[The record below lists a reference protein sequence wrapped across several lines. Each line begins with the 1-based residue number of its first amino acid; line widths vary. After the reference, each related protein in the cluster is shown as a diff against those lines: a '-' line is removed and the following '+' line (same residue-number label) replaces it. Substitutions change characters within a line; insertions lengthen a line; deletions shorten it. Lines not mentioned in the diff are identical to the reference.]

1 VTAEGAGV
9 SGDLQSFRAEYAAA
23 FESFLKGRGETG
35 LELAYELGRKAVTG
49 GLSLLDLAGVHH
61 SVLAGCVKDAD
72 AGETE
77 RISSAANDFFLE
89 SLGTFEMASRG
100 FQEAHETAQ
109 LQARHASQLRGLAEA
124 SLAVNSTLSTEEMLD
139 LVATSAREI
148 IGANRSMLIMEADAP
163 QPDGEWLSAPL
174 IDREG
179 HRLGLIQVAD
189 KQEAEFTSEDESILL
204 QLAQMASVALENARL
219 YEHERDIAMRLQR
232 ALMPARLPEISGV
245 THAARYVAGGA
256 GVEVGGDWYA
266 VIPRPNGGL
275 GIAIGDVVGRGVRA
289 ASIMGQLRIALRAYA
304 LEFAEPSVVLRRL
317 ARFAQTLPEEQM
329 TTCVYVAIDT
339 ENGTLRFS
347 NAGHPPPLVL
357 RPDGSAAY
365 LEGARAMPLGVT
377 AEPEYEESGVA
388 LEPGSTVLLYT
399 DGLVERRGESIDT
412 GLERL
417 RAAVAEFP
425 QEPEALCDRLL
436 ERLVEAD
443 LADDVALLAVRALPQ
458 DLDPLDLT
466 LPADPSTLAGLRK
479 TLRDWLDRAGADE
492 EESRDIVLATVEAAA
507 NAVEHAYG
515 PGEAHFE
522 LAANA
527 VNGEITITVQDY
539 GSWRSESDPH
549 RGRGLGVMRAAMD
562 DVEVQSESEGTRV
575 RLRRRLTRETARG

>member
-1 VTAEGAGV
+1 V
-9 SGDLQSFRAEYAAA
+9 SDDLERFRADYAAA
-23 FESFLKGRGETG
+23 FDSHLKGTGETG
-35 LELAYELGRKAVTG
+35 LESAYELGRKAVTG

-61 SVLAGCVKDAD
+61 DVLADSLLDAD
-72 AGETE
+72 ASEVT
-77 RISSAANDFFLE
+77 RISNAANAFFLE

-124 SLAVNSTLSTEEMLD
+124 SLAVNSTLSADEMLD

-148 IGANRSMLIMEADAP
+148 IGANRSMLTMKADP
-163 QPDGEWLSAPL
+163 PEPDGKWLTAPL

-179 HRLGLIQVAD
+179 RRLGLIQVAD
-189 KQEAEFTSEDESILL
+189 KQEADFTQEDESILL

-219 YEHERDIAMRLQR
+219 YEHERDIAVSLQR
-232 ALMPARLPEISGV
+232 ALLPARLPEISGV

-266 VIPRPNGGL
+266 LIPRPDGGV

-304 LEFAEPSVVLRRL
+304 LEFDDPSVVLRRL
-317 ARFAQTLPEEQM
+317 ARFAQTLPEDQM
-329 TTCVYVAIDT
+329 TTCVYVAIDP
-339 ENGTLRFS
+339 ENGTLRFT

-357 RPDGSAAY
+357 RPDGSVEY
-365 LEGARAMPLGVT
+365 LEGARSVPLGVT
-377 AEPEYEESGVA
+377 ADPDYEESHAA
-388 LEPGSTVLLYT
+388 LEAGSTVLLYT
-399 DGLVERRGESIDT
+399 DGLVERRGESIDA

-417 RAAVAEFP
+417 RAAVAEAP
-425 QEPEALCDRLL
+425 REPDALCDRLL
-436 ERLVEAD
+436 DMLVDAD

-458 DLDPLDLT
+458 DIDPLGLT
-466 LPADPSTLAGLRK
+466 LPADPATLAGLRR
-479 TLRDWLDRAGADE
+479 TLRDWLDQAGADE

-515 PGEAHFE
+515 PGDAQFELEAH
-522 LAANA
+522 A
-527 VNGEITITVQDY
+527 VDGEITVTIQDY
-539 GSWRSESDPH
+539 GSWRNESDPH

-562 DVEVQSESEGTRV
+562 DVEVSSESEGTRV
-575 RLRRRLTRETARG
+575 RLRRRLTRRTSRG

>member
-1 VTAEGAGV
+1 VTA
-9 SGDLQSFRAEYAAA
+9 DLDRFRADYAAA
-23 FESFLKGRGETG
+23 FDEYLERTGESG

-61 SVLAGCVKDAD
+61 GVLADCLRRASPDQVG
-72 AGETE
+72 
-77 RISSAANDFFLE
+77 RISRAASDFFVE

-124 SLAVNSTLSTEEMLD
+124 SLAVNSTLSTDEMLD
-139 LVATSAREI
+139 LVTQSARAI
-148 IGANRSMLIMEADAP
+148 IGANRSTLTMRPDAP
-163 QPDGEWLSAPL
+163 DLRSDGDWLTAPL

-179 HRLGLIQVAD
+179 RRLGLIQVAD
-189 KQEAEFTSEDESILL
+189 KQDADFTQEDESILL

-219 YEHERDIAMRLQR
+219 YEHERDIAASLQR
-232 ALMPARLPEISGV
+232 ALLPARLPEIAGV

-266 VIPRPNGGL
+266 VIPLPGGGV

-317 ARFAQTLPEEQM
+317 ARFAQTLPEDQM
-329 TTCVYVAIDT
+329 TTCVYAAIDSDS
-339 ENGTLRFS
+339 GALRFV

-357 RPDGSAAY
+357 KPDGSAEY
-365 LEGARAMPLGVT
+365 LEGARSMPLGVL
-377 AEPEYEESGVA
+377 ADPDYEESGVS

-417 RAAVAEFP
+417 RAAVAAAP
-425 QEPEALCDRLL
+425 HDPESLCDRVL
-436 ERLVEAD
+436 EG
-443 LADDVALLAVRALPQ
+443 LAEDGPSDDVALLAVRALPHDIQ
-458 DLDPLDLT
+458 PLDLT
-466 LPADPSTLAGLRK
+466 LPADPATLAGLRR
-479 TLRDWLDRAGADE
+479 TLRGWLEQAGASE
-492 EESRDIVLATVEAAA
+492 EEVRDIVLAAIEASA

-515 PGEAHFE
+515 PGDADFDLDAHS
-522 LAANA
+522 
-527 VNGEITITVQDY
+527 VDGEVTVTVRDY
-539 GSWRSESDPH
+539 GSWRLESDPH
-549 RGRGLGVMRAAMD
+549 RGRGFGVMRAAMD
-562 DVEVQSESEGTRV
+562 GVEVTSETGGTTV
-575 RLRRRLTRETARG
+575 RLRRRLIKDSGSG

>member
-1 VTAEGAGV
+1 MTA
-9 SGDLQSFRAEYAAA
+9 DLDRFRADYAAA
-23 FESFLKGRGETG
+23 FDAHLTGTGETG
-35 LELAYELGRKAVTG
+35 LESAYELGRKAVTG

-61 SVLAGCVKDAD
+61 GVLADSLQDAD
-72 AGETE
+72 PSQVA
-77 RISSAANDFFLE
+77 RISTAANAFFLE

-124 SLAVNSTLSTEEMLD
+124 SLAVNSTLSTDEMLD

-148 IGANRSMLIMEADAP
+148 IGANRSMLTMQADAP
-163 QPDGEWLSAPL
+163 QPDEEWLTAPL

-179 HRLGLIQVAD
+179 RRLGVIQVAD
-189 KQEAEFTSEDESILL
+189 KQEAEFTQEDESILL

-219 YEHERDIAMRLQR
+219 YEHERDIAASLQR
-232 ALMPARLPEISGV
+232 ALLPARLPEISGV
-245 THAARYVAGGA
+245 THAVRYVAGGA

-266 VIPRPNGGL
+266 LIPRPNGSV

-304 LEFAEPSVVLRRL
+304 LEFADPSVVLRRL
-317 ARFAQTLPEEQM
+317 ARFAQTLPEDQM
-329 TTCVYVAIDT
+329 TTCVYVAIDP
-339 ENGTLRFS
+339 ENGSLRFT
-347 NAGHPPPLVL
+347 NAGHPPPLIVK
-357 RPDGSAAY
+357 PDGSVEY

-377 AEPEYEESGVA
+377 ADPEYEESDA
-388 LEPGSTVLLYT
+388 SLEPGSTVLLYT

-417 RAAVAEFP
+417 RTVVADAP
-425 QEPEALCDRLL
+425 REPELLCDRLL
-436 ERLVEAD
+436 EVLVDNAPG
-443 LADDVALLAVRALPQ
+443 DDVALLAVRALPQ

-466 LPADPSTLAGLRK
+466 LPADPSTLADLRR
-479 TLRDWLDRAGADE
+479 TLRDWLDQAGASE
-492 EESRDIVLATVEAAA
+492 EEVRDIVLATVEAAA

-515 PGEAHFE
+515 PGDAQFELEAHS
-522 LAANA
+522 
-527 VNGEITITVQDY
+527 VDGEITITVQDH
-539 GSWRSESDPH
+539 GSWRTESDPH

-562 DVEVQSESEGTRV
+562 GVEVNSESEGTRV
-575 RLRRRLTRETARG
+575 RLRRRLRGGSRSG

>member
-1 VTAEGAGV
+1 V
-9 SGDLQSFRAEYAAA
+9 SDDLERFRAEYSAA
-23 FESFLKGRGETG
+23 FDSHLKGTSETG
-35 LELAYELGRKAVTG
+35 LESAYELGRKAVTG

-61 SVLAGCVKDAD
+61 GVLADSLWNAD
-72 AGETE
+72 PSAMA
-77 RISSAANDFFLE
+77 RISSAANAFFME

-148 IGANRSMLIMEADAP
+148 IGANRSMLTMKADAP
-163 QPDGEWLSAPL
+163 QPDGEWLTAPL

-179 HRLGLIQVAD
+179 RRLGVIQVAD
-189 KQEAEFTSEDESILL
+189 KQEADFTQDDESILL

-219 YEHERDIAMRLQR
+219 YEHERDIAISLQR
-232 ALMPARLPEISGV
+232 ALLPARLPEISGV

-266 VIPRPNGGL
+266 LIPRPGGGV

-317 ARFAQTLPEEQM
+317 ARFAQTLPEDQM
-329 TTCVYVAIDT
+329 TTCVYVAIDVDK
-339 ENGTLRFS
+339 GTIRFA

-357 RPDGSAAY
+357 TPDGRVEY
-365 LEGARAMPLGVT
+365 LEGARSMPLGVT
-377 AEPEYEESGVA
+377 ADPEYEDSSAE

-399 DGLVERRGESIDT
+399 DGLVERRGESIDV

-417 RAAVAEFP
+417 RAAVAEAP
-425 QEPEALCDRLL
+425 RDPEELCDRLL
-436 ERLVEAD
+436 GMLVEAD

-458 DLDPLDLT
+458 DVDPLDLT
-466 LPADPSTLAGLRK
+466 LPADPATLADLRK

-515 PGEAHFE
+515 PGDAQFEFEAH
-522 LAANA
+522 A
-527 VNGEITITVQDY
+527 VDGEIIVTVQDY
-539 GSWRSESDPH
+539 GSWRNESDPH

-562 DVEVQSESEGTRV
+562 DVEVNSESDGTRV
-575 RLRRRLTRETARG
+575 RLRRRLTRGTGRG